1 MTITIFDQHVTPN
14 QVMTTVGILFLSLL
28 AGIIFDRIILVWLK
42 KLSKKTKWSVDDI
55 IVGAMQAFSVWLGLI
70 IGLYAV
76 SMTLPFAP
84 AIKDMIHRTIG
95 VVLIFCLTI
104 YCGRIAVRFIRAYSG
119 KSGGL
124 IPNTSIL
131 TNIARIIIYSLG
143 FLVILQSLG
152 ISVPP
157 LLTALGVGGL
167 AVALAL
173 QTTLSNLFAGIQL
186 LASKYIHTGDYVRLN
201 SGDEGYITDI
211 SWRSTSIRALPNRII
226 VIPNSVLA
234 DSIVNNYTLPE
245 KEIALLIDMSVSY
258 DSDLSHVERVTI
270 EVATEIMKNIT
281 GGIPAF
287 TPLIRF
293 NKFGDSG
300 IGFTVVMRSE
310 EFANQFLLKH
320 EFIKAVH
327 SRYLRENIEIPYPVR
342 VVKINTKNDKT
353 KT

>member
-1 MTITIFDQHVTPN
+1 MMSVVFSETVTLNQGVIALAIFIV
-14 QVMTTVGILFLSLL
+14 VVLI
-28 AGIIFDRIILVWLK
+28 GIIFDRIMIFRIK
-42 KLSKKTKWSVDDI
+42 KLTLKTPWAGDDI
-55 IVGAMQAFSVWLGLI
+55 IVGALESFATWLGLI
-70 IGLYAV
+70 VGLYAA
-76 SMTLPFAP
+76 SRILPLLP
-84 AIKDMIHRTIG
+84 SIKVIIQRAIW
-95 VVLIFCLTI
+95 VLIIIWATM
-104 YCGRIAVRFIRAYSG
+104 YVGRVVAGFLRYYGEKSSG
-119 KSGGL
+119 M
-124 IPNTSIL
+124 IPKTSIL
-131 TNIARIIIYSLG
+131 SNVARIIIFCLG

-152 ISVPP
+152 VSVTP

-173 QTTLSNLFAGIQL
+173 QSSLSNIFAGIQL
-186 LASKYIHTGDYVRLN
+186 LASKYIHTGDYVRLS

-245 KEIALLIDMSVSY
+245 KEVALLIDMSVSY
-258 DSDLSHVERVTI
+258 DSDLRHVERVTI

-287 TPLIRF
+287 NPLIRF

-300 IGFTVVMRSE
+300 IGFTVVIRSE

-327 SRYLRENIEIPYPVR
+327 SRYRRENIEIPYPVR
-342 VVKINTKNDKT
+342 VVKIQPSNDK
-353 KT
+353 KKA